1 MAKTRYAIVKVNNH
15 CPSRFVDNVRN
26 EYVCKIKQARDGYHL
41 NCVGCRYGDTKEQLE
56 KKIAQVMLRQELE
69 WYKKHLKIIPK
80 GEIDEPF
87 VRILYENCLGK
98 AKEIVEF
105 LGVVE

>member
-26 EYVCKIKQARDGYHL
+26 EYVCKTKQARGGYIL
-41 NCVGCRYGDTKEQLE
+41 NCNGCRYGDTKEQLIL
-56 KKIAQVMLRQELE
+56 KIAQVLRTKRVL
-69 WYKKHLKIIPK
+69 
-80 GEIDEPF
+80 
-87 VRILYENCLGK
+87 LGITDK
-98 AKEIVEF
+98 QLAKEIVEF

>member
-26 EYVCKIKQARDGYHL
+26 EYVCKTKQARGGYLL
-41 NCVGCRYGDTKEQLE
+41 NCNGCRYGDTKEQLIMKVE
-56 KKIAQVMLRQELE
+56 QVIFRIFKDYNGFVARYLTPHLVSFAYKI
-69 WYKKHLKIIPK
+69 
-80 GEIDEPF
+80 
-87 VRILYENCLGK
+87 

-105 LGVVE
+105 LGVEE

>member
-1 MAKTRYAIVKVNNH
+1 MAKARYAIVKVNNH

-41 NCVGCRYGDTKEQLE
+41 NCNGCRYGDTKEQL
-56 KKIAQVMLRQELE
+56 V
-69 WYKKHLKIIPK
+69 LKITQ
-80 GEIDEPF
+80 
-87 VRILYENCLGK
+87 VLRIKRALFGITDKQLAEQIL
-98 AKEIVEF
+98 EF